1 MLNSHKNRFQVKP
14 TADARLYSFR
24 FTKHFVDYERVH
36 AMQAELD
43 LVIQRGVESVVN
55 AAEGYETGGMSRNER
70 LEAETRAAAARNRAR
85 RRESAAAAVTALRV
99 EEISK
104 ALSSKGV
111 AIHKSAAVSSKVQS
125 SETRARGGGLVE
137 KLIAS
142 GAVSRDQLNALQRE
156 LEELSASK
164 KQRSYFSSHKTKSK
178 KSKK

>member
-1 MLNSHKNRFQVKP
+1 M
-14 TADARLYSFR
+14 
-24 FTKHFVDYERVH
+24 DYERVH

-55 AAEGYETGGMSRNER
+55 AAEGSETGGMSRNQR
-70 LEAETRAAAARNRAR
+70 LEAESRAAASRNRAR
-85 RRESAAAAVTALRV
+85 RRESAAAAVAALRV

-111 AIHKSAAVSSKVQS
+111 AVHKSAAPSSKAQS
-125 SETRARGGGLVE
+125 SETPARGGGLVE
-137 KLIAS
+137 KLIVS
-142 GAVSRDQLNALQRE
+142 GAVSRDQLDSLQRE

-164 KQRSYFSSHKTKSK
+164 KQRSDFSSHKTKSK